1 MMPRPPYSTRS
12 VTLLPYTTLFL
23 SDQREFVHQRDIEIA
38 LRVLDDL
45 GGLGDL
51 DRWRAVDAG
60 VDDRAI
66 SVGNAV
72 QCFRAIARHYLDD
85 LAQRTFAIARID
97 ALRRIR
103 EMEIGAVF
111 EAGDLFQQRP
121 ADVFGDARIRSEE
134 HTSELQSLM
143 RISYAVFCLKKKK
156 KK

>member
-1 MMPRPPYSTRS
+1 MVISDWSSDGGSSDLARANADA
-12 VTLLPYTTLFL
+12 LE
-23 SDQREFVHQRDIEIA
+23 DQREFVHQRDIEIA

-60 VDDRAI
+60 VDDRTI

-85 LAQRTFAIARID
+85 LAQRTFAI
-97 ALRRIR
+97 
-103 EMEIGAVF
+103 
-111 EAGDLFQQRP
+111 
-121 ADVFGDARIRSEE
+121 RSDE

-143 RISYAVFCLKKKK
+143 RISYAVYCLNKLILRQRGTNAQVTQRMAAGPALVVDAVANG
-156 KK
+156 

>member
-1 MMPRPPYSTRS
+1 MVISDWSSDGGSSDLARANADA
-12 VTLLPYTTLFL
+12 LE
-23 SDQREFVHQRDIEIA
+23 DQREFVHQRDIEIA

-60 VDDRAI
+60 VDDRTI

-85 LAQRTFAIARID
+85 LAQRTFALARID

-111 EAGDLFQQRP
+111 A
-121 ADVFGDARIRSEE
+121 RSEE
-134 HTSELQSLM
+134 RRVGKECVST
-143 RISYAVFCLKKKK
+143 C
-156 KK
+156 

>member
-1 MMPRPPYSTRS
+1 MVISDWSSDGGSSDLARANADA
-12 VTLLPYTTLFL
+12 LE
-23 SDQREFVHQRDIEIA
+23 DQREFVRQRDIEIA

-60 VDDRAI
+60 VDDRTI

-97 ALRRIR
+97 GLRRLR
-103 EMEIGAVF
+103 EMEIAAVV
-111 EAGDLFQQRP
+111 EDGKSNRLN
-121 ADVFGDARIRSEE
+121 SS
-134 HTSELQSLM
+134 H
-143 RISYAVFCLKKKK
+143 
-156 KK
+156 